1 VLSRNNIII
10 ILTIFISF
18 ILDRISKII
27 AINFFIKNDLES
39 FYFNPFLNFILIWN
53 QGVAFGLFDS
63 EDIKYHLISSLVFLI
78 MCFLIF
84 LLLKSKLLFE
94 KFSYALVIGGALG
107 NFFDRLYY
115 GAVPDFIDFHLKDF
129 HWFTFNVADICITIG
144 IVFLI
149 IFDTLNIKM
158 NNNEK

>member
-1 VLSRNNIII
+1 VLSRNNILV

-18 ILDRISKII
+18 ILDRISKIV
-27 AINFFIKNDLES
+27 AINFFLKNDLES

-63 EDIKYHLISSLVFLI
+63 EDIKYHLISLLVFLI

-84 LLLKSKLLFE
+84 LLIKSKLVFE
-94 KFSYALVIGGALG
+94 KFSYGLIIGGAFG

-149 IFDTLNIKM
+149 IFDILNIKM
-158 NNNEK
+158 RNNEK

>member
-1 VLSRNNIII
+1 VLSRNNILV

-18 ILDRISKII
+18 ILDRISKIV
-27 AINFFIKNDLES
+27 AINFFLKNDLES

-63 EDIKYHLISSLVFLI
+63 EDIKYHLISLLVFLI

-84 LLLKSKLLFE
+84 LLIKSKLVFE
-94 KFSYALVIGGALG
+94 KFSYGLIIGGAFG

-149 IFDTLNIKM
+149 IFDTLNLKT

>member
-1 VLSRNNIII
+1 MLSRNNIII

-18 ILDRISKII
+18 ILDRISKIV

-63 EDIKYHLISSLVFLI
+63 EDIKYHLISLLVFLI

-84 LLLKSKLLFE
+84 LLIKSKLVFE
-94 KFSYALVIGGALG
+94 KFSYGLIIGGAFG

-149 IFDTLNIKM
+149 IFDTLNLKT

>member
-18 ILDRISKII
+18 ILDRISKIV

-63 EDIKYHLISSLVFLI
+63 EDIKYHLISLLVFLI

-84 LLLKSKLLFE
+84 LLIKSKLVFE
-94 KFSYALVIGGALG
+94 KFSYGLIIGGAFG

-149 IFDTLNIKM
+149 IFDTLNLKT

>member
-1 VLSRNNIII
+1 MLSRNNILV

-18 ILDRISKII
+18 ILDRISKIV
-27 AINFFIKNDLES
+27 AINFFLKNDLES

-63 EDIKYHLISSLVFLI
+63 EDIKYHLISLLVFLI

-84 LLLKSKLLFE
+84 LLIKSKLVFE
-94 KFSYALVIGGALG
+94 KFSYGLIIGGAFG

-149 IFDTLNIKM
+149 IFDTLNLKT